1 MSRLPQQI
9 GSLSL
14 QKQLGI
20 GRHTQVWEAV
30 DTATGE
36 RVAVKA
42 VVPEMARDAE
52 QRQQL
57 RHEMNVAQS
66 LDHPGVIRVTRY
78 ATVGGIPHLV
88 MELYPHTNLKQQS
101 SAGRDSI
108 LPRLQRIATQAAAA
122 LDHMHG
128 RGWVHRDV
136 KPTNVLATP
145 DGDAK
150 VIDLAIAA
158 RKAGMLQRLLGGRQK
173 PQGTLSYMAP
183 EQILGMPAD
192 PRSDIY
198 SLGCV
203 LFELLAGMLPFTAAS
218 TNELR
223 TKHLTG
229 AVPAVETHNQNVTK
243 ELSQLL
249 RQMLAKQPGDRPAS
263 MRVVI
268 QQLGAI
274 RFFNRTKA

>member
-14 QKQLGI
+14 QRQLGI

-57 RHEMNVAQS
+57 RHEMNVAKA
-66 LDHPGVIRVTRY
+66 LDHPGLIRVARY

-88 MELYPHTNLKQQS
+88 MELYPHTNLKQQAT
-101 SAGRDSI
+101 AGREAL
-108 LPRLQRIATQAAAA
+108 LPRLQRIATQVAAA

-145 DGDAK
+145 EGDAK

-158 RKAGMLQRLLGGRQK
+158 RKAGMLQRLLGGRHK

-183 EQILGMPAD
+183 EQILGLATD

-203 LFELLAGMLPFTAAS
+203 LYELLTGMLPFTAAS

-223 TKHLTG
+223 TKHLT
-229 AVPAVETHNQNVTK
+229 AAAPAVESHNQNVTK

-249 RQMLAKQPGDRPAS
+249 RQMLAKRPADRPAS
-263 MRVVI
+263 MRTVI

-274 RFFNRTKA
+274 RFYNRPRG